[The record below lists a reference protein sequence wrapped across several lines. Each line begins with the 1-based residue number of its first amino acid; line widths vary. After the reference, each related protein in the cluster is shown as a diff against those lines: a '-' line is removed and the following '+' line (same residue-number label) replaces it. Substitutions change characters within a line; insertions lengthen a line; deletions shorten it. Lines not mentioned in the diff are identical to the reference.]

1 MKQKQPLLRIDRIK
15 SRYARIRKAVKQ
27 NRFKLFALP
36 ESKRKLH
43 KELHSAQLLGRTN
56 DNKDIYL
63 LNKRNC
69 PAMMREIGRL
79 REMSFRAVG
88 EGTGKARDIDR
99 YDNYYQQIILWDSNN
114 SEVVGGYRIG
124 SGQDII
130 DQQGADK
137 LYINTLFNL
146 ESDIIEKLQQGIE
159 LGRSFIQPKYWG
171 KRNLDHLWMGI
182 GAYIYAN
189 PQVRYLFGPVS
200 LPDHLPSEAK
210 SLITH
215 YYSTYY
221 GNQNGNISGNIG
233 RNISQNNKPLAYA
246 KNPYRNLFTN
256 PFNGQ
261 DVESELRELRQRL
274 KQHDVTVP
282 TLYKHYTDLCEPS
295 GTHVI
300 DYNIDPHFN
309 HCIDALMMVDLRMIK
324 KKKAA
329 RYIERHQPLQQAM

>member
-15 SRYARIRKAVKQ
+15 SRYARISKAVKQ
-27 NRFKLFALP
+27 NSFKMFALP

-43 KELHSAQLLGRTN
+43 KELRSAQLLGKTN

-79 REMSFRAVG
+79 REISFRAVG
-88 EGTGKARDIDR
+88 EGSGKARDIDR
-99 YDNYYQQIILWDSNN
+99 YDNYYQQIILWDPNN
-114 SEVVGGYRIG
+114 SEVIGGYRIG

-130 DQQGADK
+130 KHRGADK
-137 LYINTLFNL
+137 LYINTLF
-146 ESDIIEKLQQGIE
+146 DIQSNMVEKLQQGIE

-182 GAYIYAN
+182 GAYLYAN
-189 PQVRYLFGPVS
+189 PQIRYLFGPVS
-200 LPDHLPSEAK
+200 LPDHLPCEAK

-221 GNQNGNISGNIG
+221 GNKGGNKNALASAKTPYQN
-233 RNISQNNKPLAYA
+233 PF
-246 KNPYRNLFTN
+246 KNPFKN
-256 PFNGQ
+256 PFNGL
-261 DVESELRELRQRL
+261 DDELELRELRHRL
-274 KQHDVTVP
+274 KHYDVTIP
-282 TLYKHYTDLCEPS
+282 TLYKHYTDLCKPS
-295 GTHVI
+295 GTQVI
-300 DYNIDPHFN
+300 DYNIDPDFN
-309 HCIDALMMVDLRMIK
+309 NCIDALMMVDLTMIK

-329 RYIERHQPLQQAM
+329 RYIERHQPIQQAI